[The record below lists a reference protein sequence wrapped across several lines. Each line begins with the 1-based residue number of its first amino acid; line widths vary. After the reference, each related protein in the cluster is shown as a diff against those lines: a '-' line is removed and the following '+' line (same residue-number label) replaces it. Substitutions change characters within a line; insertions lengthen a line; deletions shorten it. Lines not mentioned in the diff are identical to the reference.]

1 MNAVTPR
8 LERDAE
14 GNLITCIVPNDG
26 TDRTLM
32 RALRAD
38 MQILRTSSL
47 QVRGLAILAGAKLKY
62 GEVPEDV
69 MVRMVS
75 VVVDEGRADQVFDY
89 IYEKANIDRPGGGVV
104 TMSGSVTASSYSLPE
119 GVPDEE

>member
-26 TDRTLM
+26 TNRTLM
-32 RALRAD
+32 RALWAD

-47 QVRGLAILAGAKLKY
+47 PVRGLAILAGATLKY
-62 GEVPEDV
+62 REVPEDV

-75 VVVDEGRADQVFDY
+75 IVVDEAQADQVFDY
-89 IYEKANIDRPGGGVV
+89 IYEKANIDRPGGGVI
-104 TMSGSVTASSYSLPE
+104 TMSGSVTATSYSLPE